1 MNFKGMLQRTLG
13 VLLLSLSIALPA
25 LALDLGEAK
34 SGGLV
39 GETSGGY
46 LAAVKSSAEVD
57 ALVASINSKR
67 KAQYQKIAQKNG
79 ISIQAVEVRAGQK
92 AIEKTPAGQYV
103 NTGGGWQKK

>member
-13 VLLLSLSIALPA
+13 VLLLSLSMALPA
-25 LALDLGEAK
+25 FALDLGEAK

-39 GETSGGY
+39 GETSSGY
-46 LAAVKSSAEVD
+46 LAAVKSSGDVD

-79 ISIQAVEVRAGQK
+79 ISVQAVEVRAGQK
-92 AIEKTPAGQYV
+92 AIGKTPAGQYV